1 MLRHLAVAALC
12 ALAIPAAGSARVA
25 GHVYVTTNEVSGN
38 RVVTFERLADGS
50 LRQAGQ
56 VETGGLGTGA
66 GLGNQGALALSR
78 DGHWLAAVNAGS
90 DTVSLFEAR
99 SSGLVLRDV
108 ADSGGKRPVSV
119 AIWGRRLYVLN
130 AGGSAGGLDGVAGF
144 AIEHPGR
151 LAPIPGGQAALSAQ
165 GQGPAQV
172 GFAAQGRV
180 LVVTVKAAN
189 AIETFVVR
197 ENGTLGSR
205 ASHVSAGSTP
215 FGFAVSRD
223 RLIVS
228 EANGGSPNGSSASSY
243 EVDDDGELEVVTPV
257 AFTHQTAACWAATTP
272 DGRFAYVANA
282 GSASLTGYSVDP
294 DGGLA
299 LLQADGLSASTGPG
313 SRPLDVTVSR
323 DGRFLYV
330 LTPGIQ
336 AVTGFAVAADGAL
349 APLGATPGIPG
360 TATGIV
366 AR

>member
-1 MLRHLAVAALC
+1 MLRHLAVAALW
-12 ALAIPAAGSARVA
+12 ALAIPAVGSARVA
-25 GHVYVTTNEVSGN
+25 GHVYVTTNEASGN

-50 LRQAGQ
+50 LRLAGEA
-56 VETGGLGTGA
+56 ETGGLGTGA
-66 GLGNQGALALSR
+66 GLGDQGALALSR
-78 DGHWLAAVNAGS
+78 DARWLAAVNAGS
-90 DTVSLFEAR
+90 DTVSLFEAT

-108 ADSGGKRPVSV
+108 VDSGGKRPVSV

-130 AGGSAGGLDGVAGF
+130 AGGPGLDGVAGF

-151 LAPIPGGQAALSAQ
+151 LAPIPGGQALLSAQ
-165 GQGPAQV
+165 GKGPAQV

-197 ENGTLGSR
+197 EDGTLGGH
-205 ASHVSAGSTP
+205 ASQASAGSTP

-228 EANGGSPNGSSASSY
+228 EANGGSPLASSASSY

-257 AFTHQTAACWAATTP
+257 ASTHQTAACWAATTP

-294 DGGLA
+294 EGGLA